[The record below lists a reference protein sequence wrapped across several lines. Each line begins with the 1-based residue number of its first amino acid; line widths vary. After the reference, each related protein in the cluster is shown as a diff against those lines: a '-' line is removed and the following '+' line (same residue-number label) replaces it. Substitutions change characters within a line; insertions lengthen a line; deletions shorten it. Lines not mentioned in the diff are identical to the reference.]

1 MLAFSCGVSYMFNYL
16 KDSDFEAGS
25 ATGGVFTYFF
35 WVLLQ
40 PFRGNP
46 AYDTVA
52 DLPYDSKCLQ
62 SLTSGQQEINIKSI
76 NSCRMET
83 MYNTNCM
90 ARKMNSSSQVSRDE
104 LMDCII
110 SRRPGSENLQ
120 NAVVPMWVVYQFLV
134 SVVLLR
140 ILIVMMTIT
149 YKKIY
154 DNLDTQW
161 KYARLYLA
169 IQFFDPDSL
178 LPPPF
183 TFLTLIMYL
192 VRALAKARCL
202 NTARGP
208 IVCKRFRP
216 CAAIDIEYRSLIFN
230 FIDNVKP
237 QPDPKGDGKI
247 H

>member
-1 MLAFSCGVSYMFNYL
+1 
-16 KDSDFEAGS
+16 
-25 ATGGVFTYFF
+25 
-35 WVLLQ
+35 
-40 PFRGNP
+40 
-46 AYDTVA
+46 
-52 DLPYDSKCLQ
+52 
-62 SLTSGQQEINIKSI
+62 
-76 NSCRMET
+76 
-83 MYNTNCM
+83 MYNTTCM
-90 ARKMNSSSQVSRDE
+90 ENKMDETDKVSRGDLAE
-104 LMDCII
+104 CII
-110 SRRPGSENLQ
+110 SRRQGSENLQ
-120 NAVVPMWVVYQFLV
+120 TAVVPMWVVYQFLV

-192 VRALAKARCL
+192 IKAVAKSRCL
-202 NTARGP
+202 NPPSRP
-208 IVCKRFRP
+208 ITSRRYRP
-216 CAAIDIEYRSLIFN
+216 CAAIDIEYRSLIFC

-237 QPDPKGDGKI
+237 HP
-247 H
+247 

>member
-1 MLAFSCGVSYMFNYL
+1 
-16 KDSDFEAGS
+16 
-25 ATGGVFTYFF
+25 
-35 WVLLQ
+35 
-40 PFRGNP
+40 
-46 AYDTVA
+46 
-52 DLPYDSKCLQ
+52 
-62 SLTSGQQEINIKSI
+62 
-76 NSCRMET
+76 MET
-83 MYNTNCM
+83 MYDTVCM
-90 ARKMNSSSQVSRDE
+90 ADKMNSSSQVSRDE
-104 LMDCII
+104 LTECII
-110 SRRPGSENLQ
+110 SRRQGSENLQ

-192 VRALAKARCL
+192 IRTVANSKCLANNK
-202 NTARGP
+202 NSTTH
-208 IVCKRFRP
+208 KRYKS
-216 CAAIDIEYRSLIFN
+216 CAATHLDIEYRSLIFS

-237 QPDPKGDGKI
+237 SPDKPKTKFKSIDLLYQ
-247 H
+247 